1 MAGSSSLL
9 PRGGALY
16 HRQILLCSC
25 SLLVCLFLI
34 PHLFQGR
41 KRAPAAS
48 PLRAAPALPGGDA
61 GGAACPSA
69 CCGHTSCVASGRRQP
84 RFPGVPLPKSFD
96 QGRARSRAHV
106 SCNPSFPA
114 HPLLRGKGKFIRAA
128 VRGAP
133 HHQAGLGTEQYFC
146 SCAAARIRSCT
157 PRFVSKELCVGAAL
171 KSNEGG
177 EGELS
182 QGELCSP
189 LQHFKASERPP
200 YLDRC
205 CTPRSW
211 LLS

>member
-1 MAGSSSLL
+1 MPGRGCRGQGGNSLAL
-9 PRGGALY
+9 NSQNTQEKMTSFPEPLGWLQLSTTPGGALY

-84 RFPGVPLPKSFD
+84 RFPGIPLPKSFD

-128 VRGAP
+128 VRGTP
-133 HHQAGLGTEQYFC
+133 HRQAGLGTEQYFC
-146 SCAAARIRSCT
+146 SCAAARIRSAARA
-157 PRFVSKELCVGAAL
+157 PQDLFQKSFVLGL
-171 KSNEGG
+171 
-177 EGELS
+177 
-182 QGELCSP
+182 P
-189 LQHFKASERPP
+189 
-200 YLDRC
+200 
-205 CTPRSW
+205 
-211 LLS
+211 